1 MMIHTTKH
9 EPAGSREPA
18 GETDVAGPDSTP
30 TLALIRDLLFSSKL
44 TAAAK
49 TVGKPVKI
57 VRDAGKLDALEGRK
71 LIVDLNADGH
81 LAAAVA
87 WKART
92 GGEVIGFIAH
102 VAGDGIAEANRL
114 GLSRI
119 LSNGGFAANVDRL
132 L

>member
-1 MMIHTTKH
+1 MT
-9 EPAGSREPA
+9 
-18 GETDVAGPDSTP
+18 ETDPPAT
-30 TLALIRDLLFSSKL
+30 TIALIRDLLFSSKL

-49 TVGKPVKI
+49 SKGTTVKI
-57 VRDAGKLDALEGRK
+57 VRAATKLAEFEGRR

-81 LAAAVA
+81 LAAAIA

-102 VAGDGIAEANRL
+102 VAGDGIAEAKRL
-114 GLSRI
+114 GIDRVI
-119 LSNGGFAANVDRL
+119 SNGGFAANVDRL

>member
-1 MMIHTTKH
+1 MPAMIHTTKH
-9 EPAGSREPA
+9 EPIEELAG
-18 GETDVAGPDSTP
+18 DGPDGTEPKP

-49 TVGKPVKI
+49 TAGRPVKI
-57 VRDAGKLDALEGRK
+57 VRDVAKLDALDGHR

-114 GLSRI
+114 GLTRI
-119 LSNGGFAANVDRL
+119 LSNGGFAANVERL
-132 L
+132 V

>member
-1 MMIHTTKH
+1 MQQ
-9 EPAGSREPA
+9 SQ
-18 GETDVAGPDSTP
+18 P

-49 TVGKPVKI
+49 VKGAGVKI
-57 VRDAGKLDALEGRK
+57 VRDPAKLTELDGSR

-81 LAAAVA
+81 LAAAMA

-102 VAGDGIAEANRL
+102 VAGDGIAEARRL
-114 GLSRI
+114 GVDRV
-119 LSNGGFAANVDRL
+119 LSNGGFAQSVDTL
-132 L
+132 I

>member
-1 MMIHTTKH
+1 MSDLNLPGVP
-9 EPAGSREPA
+9 EPL
-18 GETDVAGPDSTP
+18 P
-30 TLALIRDLLFSSKL
+30 TLALVRDLLFSSKL

-49 TVGKPVKI
+49 ASGRAVKV
-57 VRDAGKLDALEGRK
+57 VRDPAKLGEYGGTR

-81 LAAAVA
+81 LQAAVD

-102 VAGDGIAEANRL
+102 VAGDGIAEAKRL
-114 GLSRI
+114 GLDRVI
-119 LSNGGFAANVDRL
+119 SNGGFAANVDRL